1 MGNGFDSLY
10 KVASYE
16 RHEAESF
23 GLTLPV
29 SPLVY
34 GELTPMGEVE
44 IAEHVTVRISVAAYP
59 ARFYTFVVVTE
70 DVSEVVL
77 ESDSGRLS
85 RYWDKLISYL
95 NTGVVPEGLTVA

>member
-10 KVASYE
+10 KTTDYE
-16 RHEAESF
+16 RRDAESF

-34 GELTPMGEVE
+34 GELTPMGEVQ
-44 IAEHVTVRISVAAYP
+44 IDDHVTVQISVAAYP

-70 DVSEVVL
+70 DVSEVTL
-77 ESDSGRLS
+77 ESDSGRLPE
-85 RYWDKLISYL
+85 YWDKLISYL
-95 NTGVVPEGLTVA
+95 NTGVVPEGLTEA